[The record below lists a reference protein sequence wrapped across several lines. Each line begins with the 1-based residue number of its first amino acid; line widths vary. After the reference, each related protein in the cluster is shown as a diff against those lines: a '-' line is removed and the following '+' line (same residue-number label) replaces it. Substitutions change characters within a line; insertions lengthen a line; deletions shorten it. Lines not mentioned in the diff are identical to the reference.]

1 MGKFR
6 VLVECRNE
14 GGTDLH
20 CWDNVQ
26 AANEKDAEHKAVEM
40 ARRYY
45 RNLMSSS
52 LCGSNHPSGGD
63 GRWKLSSFH
72 SSPCQRSPPWL
83 SAVWMAAAALLSL
96 RKAGCSDL

>member
-26 AANEKDAEHKAVEM
+26 AADEKDAEHKAVEM

-45 RNLMSSS
+45 PEFDEFEPVLVE
-52 LCGSNHPSGGD
+52 PS
-63 GRWKLSSFH
+63 RW
-72 SSPCQRSPPWL
+72 R
-83 SAVWMAAAALLSL
+83 
-96 RKAGCSDL
+96 